1 MYVVT
6 AENIDDE
13 IRVFKNIE
21 TIDSVAG
28 VVMVYSYQENCDAD
42 RVRLE
47 AEGRISEILTNDD
60 LKAEDI
66 DHN

>member
-28 VVMVYSYQENCDAD
+28 VVMVYSYQEDCDED

-47 AEGRISEILTNDD
+47 AEGRISEILTNNE
-60 LKAEDI
+60 LKAKDI
-66 DHN
+66 GHN